1 MITDSE
7 GSGINSASPSASVVL
22 ENGST
27 MMKQVDVKN
36 FVRCTDGA
44 SRKFIPLTW
53 DDGVAEHKA
62 AWDHMHN
69 SPLAL
74 NLDYRAGSV
83 VWNEKRIVGFKRLI
97 DNSFTAY

>member
-1 MITDSE
+1 
-7 GSGINSASPSASVVL
+7 
-22 ENGST
+22 
-27 MMKQVDVKN
+27 MKQVDVKN

-69 SPLAL
+69 SPLAYN
-74 NLDYRAGSV
+74 NLYTPGSV
-83 VWNEKRIVGFKRLI
+83 VWNEQRIVGFKNLT
-97 DNSFTAY
+97 DNMFTAY